1 MRIAVIGDLQLS
13 PEEHDQLAQYIHQVN
28 QQSPD
33 LAVFMGD
40 MGYHGRTGSLE
51 GMQVARQ
58 MLSQLAC
65 PFIPLMGNH
74 DVEYLPG
81 EQPVRTPEQW
91 YAQVFGCSQ
100 NRYAVV
106 EKNVLLLCVSVE
118 RQPADQLLTRH
129 GLYVS
134 DEQFRWVESQLQM
147 HSDKPAILFT
157 HAPMA
162 GSGIRCCPPTHSA
175 ATDAYQ
181 DHNYAPERWKSLARQ
196 YPQIRAWCSAHF
208 HMGHHYPTALTWA
221 ENVLHISCGVM
232 TSAARDRS
240 RQTRILDITD
250 DGMLVVSTL
259 DHLHGAALTTDAEM
273 PLSGERTVP
282 PEVHAHALRD
292 VAIGAD
298 RALKV
303 FSLPEMHRFFVTTEQ
318 GKLWEYDSA
327 LGEILGAL
335 RRNASVQRMGW
346 DKERFFWQE
355 DSGDVYAV
363 SSVDRAR
370 FDVLDGFAPQNIRK
384 ETSMPD
390 DWLKQVSFEQ
400 VEFPE
405 GWHVLLPSE
414 GKTI

>member
-13 PEEHDQLAQYIHQVN
+13 PEEHDQLTQYIHQVN
-28 QQSPD
+28 QQGPD

-58 MLSQLAC
+58 VLSQLAC

-81 EQPVRTPEQW
+81 EQPERTPEQW
-91 YAQVFGCSQ
+91 YAQVFGCGQ
-100 NRYAVV
+100 NRFAAV
-106 EKNVLLLCVSVE
+106 EKNVLLLGVSVE
-118 RQPADQLLTRH
+118 RQPTDQLLTRH

-134 DEQFRWVESQLQM
+134 DEQFRWVESQLQL
-147 HSDKPAILFT
+147 HSDKPTILFT

-162 GSGIRCCPPTHSA
+162 GSGIRNCPPTHSA
-175 ATDAYQ
+175 ATDAYL
-181 DHNYAPERWKSLARQ
+181 DHSYAPERWKSLARQ

-250 DGMLVVSTL
+250 EGRLEISTL
-259 DHLHGAALTTDAEM
+259 DHLAGSILPPEVSM
-273 PLSGERTVP
+273 SLSGERVAP
-282 PEVHAHALRD
+282 QGVHVHSRQN

-298 RALKV
+298 RALQV
-303 FSLPEMHRFFVTTEQ
+303 FSLPEKHRFFITTDQ
-318 GKLWEYDSA
+318 GKLWEYDRE

-335 RRNASVQRMGW
+335 RKKALVLSMAYDQG
-346 DKERFFWQE
+346 RFFWQE
-355 DSGDVYAV
+355 NSGEVYSV

-370 FDVLDGFAPQNIRK
+370 FDLLDGLAPQNIQK
-384 ETSMPD
+384 EASMPD
-390 DWLKQVSFEQ
+390 DLLKQASFEQ

-405 GWHVLLPSE
+405 GWHILLDS
-414 GKTI
+414 GK